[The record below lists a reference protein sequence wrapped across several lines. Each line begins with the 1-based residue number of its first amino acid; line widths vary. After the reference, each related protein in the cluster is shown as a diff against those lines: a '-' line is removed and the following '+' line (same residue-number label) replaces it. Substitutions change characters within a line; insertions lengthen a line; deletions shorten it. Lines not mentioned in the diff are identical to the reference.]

1 MNTYKTVYE
10 GGSGEIVEKKSR
22 FIAHVAQASTVE
34 EAQQFIDGIRKEY
47 WDARHNCSAFSVGTG
62 NPVTRSSDDGEP
74 GGTAG
79 KPILEVITGSG
90 IRNIVIV
97 VTRYFGGILLG
108 TGGLVKAYTK
118 AAKEGIRNSVIIEKR
133 AGMQVEI
140 TTDYTD
146 LGKIQYILAREDV
159 PTLKSDYTEKVTLS
173 ALFPLE
179 EVQKL
184 NRLLV
189 ETTSGRVQIK
199 VGEEVYYGL
208 ADGEI
213 IVFSD

>member
-173 ALFPLE
+173 ALLPLE

-199 VGEEVYYGL
+199 EGEEVYYGL